1 MTCVLRA
8 PPFYLYVTI
17 QVFFYSEHHQPSTDM
32 APAFTR
38 LAATYASERLR
49 FGALDATLWPRF
61 SRELRLSAS
70 AWSSQLPAVVLYDE
84 GGVERGRLPAAK
96 DLDELGLRKNH
107 FTAEQVVR
115 TLGLKALAAGV
126 GMSAAA
132 SPAAAGTAR
141 RGERRAA

>member
-1 MTCVLRA
+1 
-8 PPFYLYVTI
+8 
-17 QVFFYSEHHQPSTDM
+17 M